1 MDETEVGIAMFIRI
15 GTGEVIPLPDADV
28 DACSWAA
35 ANAGRLG
42 IVPPVSFNHEHHQ
55 DVRSVRRSLAS
66 AGWCCAQ
73 AWGRDANLEPVSLD
87 DLRDVL
93 VLAMQHGM
101 PHPESLGAMTVEAD
115 YIQLDRQQVDG
126 LLRGDGL
133 APEVLWAKYGNNG
146 DFNTILSQLRELPF
160 ADRMKVY
167 GSAAR
172 GKPFPGDIDVWIDF
186 RGTGFT
192 MEDAE
197 YVLAMAKGYPGMF
210 DPVLATDAG
219 CFSRGDWG
227 TEWEIIPNHER
238 VEEAV
243 LAEGIP
249 LSDFPE
255 LVSTRDACPTAPMP

>member
-1 MDETEVGIAMFIRI
+1 MFIRI
-15 GTGEVIPLPDADV
+15 GTGEVIPLPGADV

-35 ANAGRLG
+35 ANADTLG
-42 IVPPVSFNHEHHQ
+42 IVAPVNFNHEYHQ
-55 DVRSVRRSLAS
+55 DVKSVRRSLAS

-73 AWGRDANLEPVSLD
+73 AWGRKANLDPVSLEGM
-87 DLRDVL
+87 RDVL
-93 VLAMQHGM
+93 LLAMRNGL
-101 PHPESLGAMTVEAD
+101 PGPESLGAMTVEAD
-115 YIQLDRQQVDG
+115 YIELDLQQVDA

-133 APEVLWAKYGNNG
+133 APEVLWAKYANNG

-167 GSAAR
+167 GTGAT

-197 YVLAMAKGYPGMF
+197 HVLAMAKGYPGMF

-227 TEWEIIPNHER
+227 AEWEIIPDHGR

-243 LAEGIP
+243 LADGIP
-249 LSDFPE
+249 LAEFPE
-255 LVSTRDACPTAPMP
+255 LVCTGDTCPPAPMP